1 MREKYDTFDICKKM
15 NREWFSNDG
24 GNLKIIRNDRF
35 SIDSD
40 ATCKANDKSVI
51 N

>member
-1 MREKYDTFDICKKM
+1 MREKYDTFDIRKK
-15 NREWFSNDG
+15 NRESRMT
-24 GNLKIIRNDRF
+24 LKQWRKFENHSQR
-35 SIDSD
+35 SLYSD